1 MKKIIISVFTIIM
14 CINIAFLATSALA
27 KPGINNATSMTTN
40 AANAIGYKINSG
52 DLTSVIG
59 SFIQIILGL
68 LGLLFLI
75 LVIISGIQWMMAG
88 GNENAVKTSKA
99 RMQNASLGL
108 AITLLAYI
116 ISYYIV
122 NLLANQAL
130 S

>member
-1 MKKIIISVFTIIM
+1 M